1 MKQWQTRLK
10 HMFSRAG
17 RTEAAEM
24 HRKRNGILMLA
35 FPILLVLL
43 VEMNQLQSVTQLGQF
58 LTGHFGVFLF
68 DVCLVSALFLALL
81 VLVQTAWIAAAG
93 IGTIFFLL
101 SCVEF
106 FKFDVSGSHFQPQ
119 DLLLTGDL
127 ADVSG
132 MAQLRMTAVL
142 AIDILVFTACLLIL
156 FLSGARLRLHWPPR
170 VGVAVG
176 CLAAVLITVVT
187 PASDAVFRLFGVD
200 HRPSINTFEANAKF
214 RSDNLIAFWCS
225 ELKQLA
231 ASHLDP
237 PEPYDE
243 AAVLSLLAETPET
256 TQPSD
261 RPNVLIVMSESY
273 ADFRAVDPTAA
284 DDRDYAAFDAFCA
297 DGLSGYAVVPTFG
310 GYTGRSE
317 FELLTG
323 LPVASLADPIIPH
336 DAVTRKTVE
345 GIPELFRNRGYQTI
359 YLHPY
364 HSNFYDRESVYPKFG
379 LDTFLFE
386 DDLAIGNRT
395 FHHRPEDAFCLEKTI
410 DLLQQTEEPV
420 FLFLTTMQNHQ
431 PYYYE
436 AEQGVDE
443 LTYYLQ
449 GIAHTDEALAAFRQS
464 LDTLDEDTIV
474 LFIGDHFPFFGLP
487 DNFYV
492 RTGVDE
498 TNCAAY
504 FRQHYFI
511 YANYALDAETAA
523 WNEVSLF
530 YLPHLLT
537 SLALGEDTPAISRA
551 MLSYARQQPVYTTA
565 DPETDV
571 SDDSFL
577 DTLAYDRLIGQ
588 AWSAER
594 ELMIHSNSK

>member
-1 MKQWQTRLK
+1 MKQWQTRLNQL
-10 HMFSRAG
+10 FSKAG
-17 RTEAAEM
+17 RTEAAET
-24 HRKRNGILMLA
+24 HQKRNRILMLV
-35 FPILLVLL
+35 FPILLVLI
-43 VEMNQLQSVTQLGQF
+43 VEMNQLQSVAKLGQF
-58 LTGHFGVFLF
+58 LIGNFGVFLF
-68 DVCLVSALFLALL
+68 DVCLVGALFLSLL
-81 VLVQTAWIAAAG
+81 MLVQTAWIAAAG

-132 MAQLRMTAVL
+132 MAQLRMTPVL
-142 AIDILVFTACLLIL
+142 ALDILVFAACLLIL
-156 FLSGARLRLHWPPR
+156 FLSGARLRLRWQPR

-176 CLAAVLITVVT
+176 CLGAVLISVVT
-187 PASDAVFRLFGVD
+187 PASGVVFQLFGVD
-200 HRPSINTFEANAKF
+200 HRQSVNTFEANAKF
-214 RSDNLIAFWCS
+214 RSDNLIAFWSS
-225 ELKQLA
+225 ELAQLA
-231 ASHLDP
+231 SSRLTV
-237 PEPYDE
+237 PESYDE
-243 AAVLSLLAETPET
+243 ATVLSLLEETPET
-256 TQPSD
+256 TRPAQ

-284 DDRDYAAFDAFCA
+284 DDAAYAAFDAFCA

-323 LPVASLADPIIPH
+323 LPVASLEDPIIPH
-336 DAVTRKTVE
+336 DAVTRETVE
-345 GIPELFRNRGYQTI
+345 GIPTLFQNRGYQTI

-364 HSNFYDRESVYPKFG
+364 HRNFYDRASVYPKFG
-379 LDTFLFE
+379 FDTLLFD
-386 DDLAIGNRT
+386 DDLTIGSRT
-395 FHHRPEDAFCLEKTI
+395 FHHRPEDALCLEKTI
-410 DLLQQTEEPV
+410 DLLRQTEEPV

-443 LTYYLQ
+443 LAYYLK
-449 GIAHTDEALAAFRQS
+449 GIAHTDEALAAFRQA
-464 LDTLDEDTIV
+464 LDELDEETIV
-474 LFIGDHFPFFGLP
+474 LFIGDHFPFFGLSG
-487 DNFYV
+487 NFYD
-492 RTGVDE
+492 RTGVNE

-511 YANYALDAETAA
+511 YANYSLETDAAAL
-523 WNEVSLF
+523 NNVSLF

-551 MLSYARQQPVYTTA
+551 MLSYTREQPIYTTA
-565 DPETDV
+565 DPETNV
-571 SDDSFL
+571 SSDLFL
-577 DTLAYDRLIGQ
+577 DILAYDRLIGQ

-594 ELMIHSNSK
+594 